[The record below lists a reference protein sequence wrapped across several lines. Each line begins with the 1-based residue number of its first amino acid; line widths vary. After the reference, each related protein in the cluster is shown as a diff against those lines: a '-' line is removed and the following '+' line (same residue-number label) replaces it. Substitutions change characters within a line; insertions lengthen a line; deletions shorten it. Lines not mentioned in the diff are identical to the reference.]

1 MTAMDSSA
9 SPSEPTTTPTEHIMN
24 NPTAPQP
31 SHDPEVTTPTRHPA
45 RVGTIVWGAVV
56 LVIGL
61 LVILS
66 SQLNLDLD
74 AGQTAM
80 WLLLGAGV
88 AMVAGGAV
96 KLLSKKRP

>member
-1 MTAMDSSA
+1 
-9 SPSEPTTTPTEHIMN
+9 MN
-24 NPTAPQP
+24 NPTVPLP
-31 SHDPEVTTPTRHPA
+31 SQNPEATSPTSHPA

-56 LVIGL
+56 LVLG
-61 LVILS
+61 ILIIVMN
-66 SQLNLDLD
+66 QAGLDLD

-96 KLLSKKRP
+96 KLLGKKQP

>member
-1 MTAMDSSA
+1 MN
-9 SPSEPTTTPTEHIMN
+9 SPTVPLPSQDPEATTPTG
-24 NPTAPQP
+24 
-31 SHDPEVTTPTRHPA
+31 HPA

-56 LVIGL
+56 VVIGL
-61 LVILS
+61 LVILG

-96 KLLSKKRP
+96 KLLGKKQP

>member
-1 MTAMDSSA
+1 
-9 SPSEPTTTPTEHIMN
+9 MN
-24 NPTAPQP
+24 NPTVPLP
-31 SHDPEVTTPTRHPA
+31 SQDPEAATPTSHPA

-56 LVIGL
+56 LVLG
-61 LVILS
+61 ILIIVMN
-66 SQLNLDLD
+66 QAGLDLD

-96 KLLSKKRP
+96 KLLSKK